1 MVKDF
6 HFQSLHQNIVP
17 MMFMNI
23 RSNMWGQERIVTV
36 RYQGDPYELLTRL
49 EEKWKKLCDESVPFS
64 YSFYDEQV
72 RAQYQQEE
80 RLGVLFSIF
89 TSLSMLIAIVGLVG
103 LVAYAAETRKRE
115 LGIRKVFG
123 ASTGGLVVL
132 MNRHYVR
139 LILLSLLISAP
150 VAWWALDWWLSSF
163 AYKIDIS
170 FWVFLGAGMAE
181 LLLAFLSVGY
191 LSFRAASLNPA
202 RVLKDE

>member
-1 MVKDF
+1 
-6 HFQSLHQNIVP
+6 
-17 MMFMNI
+17 
-23 RSNMWGQERIVTV
+23 
-36 RYQGDPYELLTRL
+36 
-49 EEKWKKLCDESVPFS
+49 
-64 YSFYDEQV
+64 
-72 RAQYQQEE
+72 
-80 RLGVLFSIF
+80 
-89 TSLSMLIAIVGLVG
+89 VGLVG
-103 LVAYAAETRKRE
+103 LVAYAAETRKKE

-132 MNRHYVR
+132 MNRHYVQ

-191 LSFRAASLNPA
+191 LSLRAASLNPA
-202 RVLKDE
+202 HVLKDE